1 MVRGRDAGHGKG
13 GRFEGHQSRRSRDD
27 SRYGRHSG
35 EFHPHLRDDSYGRRG
50 DPYGRPSRDR
60 SFSPRSRGRDRFAKD
75 SYRQRSRSPYG
86 RGWAGDDARAPH
98 AEPRE
103 PAPDVQLLLLQEV
116 DPGYV
121 NWVRDAFTERGLRS
135 DAMIVNPT
143 HHIKQDVIS
152 KLVVSGVSGIVELD
166 FRGQE
171 RGEVYLHHY
180 DLSAG
185 LSNVRFNEYRDLKPY
200 QAADLVRGG
209 LAGYGA
215 AAHAPAPVHAPAPAY
230 GAHPPPAYPHGQPVL
245 QPAAATYGSLHAQHP
260 QAPRPAQP
268 QAQHNPADAANIQH
282 ILSQLQQSSAPAPAP
297 QANPAPA
304 QVDIQALLGSLTGGS
319 VGAPTPVQTPPQG
332 YGYAAPAAVQAQAA
346 QAAQVQAGGAVQ
358 GQGGAADAQL
368 QNIMAQLARF
378 RQ

>member
-1 MVRGRDAGHGKG
+1 MRGRDAGHARG

-27 SRYGRHSG
+27 NRYGRHSG
-35 EFHPHLRDDSYGRRG
+35 EFHPHHREDSYGRRG
-50 DPYGRPSRDR
+50 NAHGRPSRDR
-60 SFSPRSRGRDRFAKD
+60 SFSPRSRGRDRLGKD

-86 RGWAGDDARAPH
+86 RGWAGDDARGPH
-98 AEPRE
+98 SESRE

-152 KLVVSGVSGIVELD
+152 RLVVAGVSGIVELD

-180 DLSAG
+180 DLSGG

-209 LAGYGA
+209 LSGYGA
-215 AAHAPAPVHAPAPAY
+215 AGHASAHAPAPAY
-230 GAHPPPAYPHGQPVL
+230 PAHPAPSYPVGQPVL
-245 QPAAATYGSLHAQHP
+245 QPAAATYGNLTVQPPQQPAAQH
-260 QAPRPAQP
+260 
-268 QAQHNPADAANIQH
+268 HPADAANIQQ
-282 ILSQLQQSSAPAPAP
+282 ILSQLQKSSAPAAAPAAAPQLNAAPAP
-297 QANPAPA
+297 
-304 QVDIQALLGSLTGGS
+304 VDIQALLGSLTGGS
-319 VGAPTPVQTPPQG
+319 VGAPTPVQTPPQS
-332 YGYAAPAAVQAQAA
+332 YGYAAAPAAAQPMPA
-346 QAAQVQAGGAVQ
+346 QSVASGGQ
-358 GQGGAADAQL
+358 GQGGAADAQV